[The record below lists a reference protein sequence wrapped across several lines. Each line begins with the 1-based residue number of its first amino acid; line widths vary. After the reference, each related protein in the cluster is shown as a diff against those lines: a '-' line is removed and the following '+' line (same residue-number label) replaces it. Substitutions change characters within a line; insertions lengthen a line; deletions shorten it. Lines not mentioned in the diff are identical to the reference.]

1 MSGWLPRA
9 LREFSVSVYY
19 IDRDSRELIALSQP
33 SFSLSAVVSACL
45 MNPTMHSHEFKKAWR
60 AGGARPA
67 PPARPTSSPWGRHR
81 LHLHGLAC
89 LPSSQARLSPSMAW
103 SACPPARSASP
114 ITVSSSPP
122 GLYDTSHPSVPPWR
136 RCRLRTGESSVSF
149 QKDPHFFHPSRSGN
163 VDLHYRPLSS
173 PV

>member
-1 MSGWLPRA
+1 M
-9 LREFSVSVYY
+9 SVYY

-67 PPARPTSSPWGRHR
+67 PPARSTSPPWGRRR

-122 GLYDTSHPSVPPWR
+122 GLYDTSHPS
-136 RCRLRTGESSVSF
+136 CALQVSAEDRGKF
-149 QKDPHFFHPSRSGN
+149 CILP
-163 VDLHYRPLSS
+163 
-173 PV
+173 